1 MAIHRNTTVTEAIG
15 KKIKEL
21 RQARGFELEDISEMS
36 GFTTNNIRAIEEGKE
51 SRISTLAEIAFAIGV
66 QPHEITNITFKIKP
80 RFKLSVKRRDKTKLT
95 QRINQLVT
103 SGYFKKPK
111 YVEDVLS
118 LLKKDYKI
126 KTTSSSISSILLRRV
141 GEGKLK
147 VTKDGR
153 RNKYSRNHAKKI
165 SKMN

>member
-1 MAIHRNTTVTEAIG
+1 
-15 KKIKEL
+15 
-21 RQARGFELEDISEMS
+21 
-36 GFTTNNIRAIEEGKE
+36 
-51 SRISTLAEIAFAIGV
+51 V
-66 QPHEITNITFKIKP
+66 QLHEITNITFKIKP
-80 RFKLSVKRRDKTKLT
+80 RFTLSAKRREKTKLT

-153 RNKYSRNHAKKI
+153 RNKYSSNPRK
-165 SKMN
+165 